1 VARIGATRA
10 GVTAHLSST
19 QSVLIVEPAE
29 NRGDTV
35 QVPAVRFRV
44 IVFVLTLAAA
54 FAAREASATSYC
66 EIRKT
71 EAGFAALRAG
81 PSDSAKLLQRMTP
94 GDEVLLGQGKTG
106 DWVEVTYWRG
116 GRFHSGKNPQ
126 GDPPTAKGWMRASM
140 IAEDSCG

>member
-1 VARIGATRA
+1 MQVQAICFRA
-10 GVTAHLSST
+10 IA
-19 QSVLIVEPAE
+19 
-29 NRGDTV
+29 
-35 QVPAVRFRV
+35 
-44 IVFVLTLAAA
+44 FVVTLAAA
-54 FAAREASATSYC
+54 SIAREASATSYC

-81 PSDSAKLLQRMTP
+81 PSGSAKLLQRMTP

-106 DWVEVTYWRG
+106 DWIEVTYWRG